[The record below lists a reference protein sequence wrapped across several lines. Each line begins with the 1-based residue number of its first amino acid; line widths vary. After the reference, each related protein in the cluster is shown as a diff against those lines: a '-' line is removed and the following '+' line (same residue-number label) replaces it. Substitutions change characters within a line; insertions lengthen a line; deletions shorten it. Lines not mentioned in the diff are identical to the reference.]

1 MDDEKSPGRKSKQEN
16 PDQPGKG
23 SDSLKNL
30 KSRSKLKKNAG
41 DMSDG
46 SDGDGSPTKQKEK
59 KVSYKFLS

>member
-1 MDDEKSPGRKSKQEN
+1 MEDEKSPGRKSRQEN

-41 DMSDG
+41 DMSGDSEDG
-46 SDGDGSPTKQKEK
+46 GSPSK
-59 KVSYKFLS
+59 